1 MLAGAALFLGLGQF
15 LLIEAFR
22 FSEAVVVAPFKY
34 TNLLWGMLFGFLIW
48 AHLPDRWTTLGAILV
63 IGSGLYIFHRETL
76 RRS

>member
-1 MLAGAALFLGLGQF
+1 
-15 LLIEAFR
+15 
-22 FSEAVVVAPFKY
+22 
-34 TNLLWGMLFGFLIW
+34 LWGMLFGFLIW